1 MTVVAGTGGLIG
13 GLVGALIGCCL
24 HH

>member
-13 GLVGALIGCCL
+13 GLVGALIGCL